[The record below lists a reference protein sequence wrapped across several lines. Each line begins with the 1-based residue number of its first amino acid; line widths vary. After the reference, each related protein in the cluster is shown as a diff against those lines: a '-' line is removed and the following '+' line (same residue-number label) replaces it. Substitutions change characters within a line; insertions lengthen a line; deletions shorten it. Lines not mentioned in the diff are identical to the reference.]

1 MTDLSPEILRALA
14 PAPGFKRVDRF
25 LPDPYRR
32 ALHDPKTPMAVVTK
46 ASRDALKRADF
57 DLEQVQRSRAVDFFA
72 DLSDGAALGALHDQT
87 PWPEEDTESFRTRLR
102 MVSVLA
108 LQGAAS
114 ARRMLALIGLA
125 CSAELLA
132 AFSYRPDDPSY
143 SHNHN
148 GQTQSGSIELGQTL
162 GLFAKPNGGSLFAAD
177 VLDAPL
183 RLYTQNVAP
192 LNRPE
197 YVFELQN
204 PAFKTLS
211 GVLGDAERLYPDP
224 VFDFEA
230 GQPIGPFALIQ
241 VDPNRLTHAPR
252 VIVVNRKMR
261 AGERLTVDVAAMR
274 WDHSDSPTP
283 TSLGWITSEGDKGA
297 LYAGLSEIASFQSLF
312 DNEPNDPAAG
322 YALDVRGADQ
332 LDWTGRLVDDLID
345 RGAIPQ
351 GAGTRLQMPALLGD
365 GKTRWHVIEILKP
378 APAAQTDILDAR
390 FTPLPRTAKLRIT
403 ARWAGRRAGEFALCV
418 DETELAL
425 DQSGPLAHRSH
436 WLDTMIDRFKLA
448 GTVRVTPL
456 PKDAFTDLPLPE
468 VALDLSSKTA
478 LSDSFDLDTGP
489 QFDSHALLAVGLTVY
504 PQITLNLHSD
514 VSANA
519 DFELSPAPP
528 DGTLVSH
535 TTALDALTIHP
546 QTTLFLGKP
555 DGVIPTDAVE
565 ISAGGPVL
573 PLGDHVVPTD
583 SFTLS
588 PQRTLDLES
597 RTKLADF
604 FEITRAVDPV
614 PPPDLPPNPPPNSS
628 GVTLDL
634 KTHVRSGD
642 TVTIRKT
649 NTD

>member
-1 MTDLSPEILRALA
+1 MTGLSPEILRALA

-32 ALHDPKTPMAVVTK
+32 ALHDPRTPMAVVTK
-46 ASRDALKRADF
+46 ASRDTLKRADF
-57 DLEQVQRSRAVDFFA
+57 DLEQLQRSRAVEYFT
-72 DLSDGAALGALHDQT
+72 DLSDGAALGALHEQT

-125 CSAELLA
+125 CSADLLA
-132 AFSYRPDDPSY
+132 AFSYRPDDPTY
-143 SHNHN
+143 SHTHN
-148 GQTQSGSIELGQTL
+148 GQTQAGSIELGQTL
-162 GLFAKPNGGSLFAAD
+162 GLFAKPDGGSLFAAD

-183 RLYTQNVAP
+183 RLYTQTATP
-192 LNRPE
+192 LSRPE

-230 GQPIGPFALIQ
+230 EQPIGPFALIQ
-241 VDPNRLTHAPR
+241 VDPSRLTHAPR
-252 VIVVNRKMR
+252 VIAVNRKMR

-283 TSLGWITSEGDKGA
+283 TSLGWITSAGDKAA

-312 DNEPNDPAAG
+312 DNEPGDPAAG
-322 YALDVRGADQ
+322 YALDVRGAAQ
-332 LDWTGRLVDDLID
+332 LDWTGRLVDEMVNK
-345 RGAIPQ
+345 GAIPQ
-351 GAGTRLQMPALLGD
+351 GSGTALQMPALLGD
-365 GKTRWHVIEILKP
+365 GKTRWHVIEIGKP
-378 APAAQTDILDAR
+378 ANSGRTDILEAR
-390 FTPLPRTAKLRIT
+390 FSPLPRTAKLRIT
-403 ARWAGRRAGEFALCV
+403 ARWAGRRAGEFALRF

-436 WLDTMIDRFKLA
+436 WLDTMINRFKLA
-448 GTVRVTPL
+448 GTIRVTPL
-456 PKDAFTDLPLPE
+456 PEDAFAELPLPE
-468 VALDLSSKTA
+468 VELELSSKTA
-478 LSDSFDLDTGP
+478 LTDGFDLDTGP
-489 QFDSHALLAVGLTVY
+489 QFDSHALLADDLTVY
-504 PQITLNLHSD
+504 QPINLNLHSD
-514 VSANA
+514 ISANA
-519 DFELSPAPP
+519 AFDLALAPP
-528 DGTLVSH
+528 DGSLTSH
-535 TTALDALTIHP
+535 ATALDALTIHP
-546 QTTLFLGKP
+546 QATLGLGKP
-555 DGVIPTDAVE
+555 DRAIATDTVE

-573 PLGDHVVPTD
+573 PLNDHIVPTA

-588 PQRTLDLES
+588 PQQKFELAS
-597 RTKLADF
+597 RTKLADAL
-604 FEITRAVDPV
+604 EITPVADPV
-614 PPPDLPPNPPPNSS
+614 TPPDPPPNLPS
-628 GVTLDL
+628 VTLDL